1 MRRTEIEPNT
11 EYVAPMSDKINRQQS
26 ISHLSDSGAQNKRT
40 CTYTMVSKI
49 VTFVH
54 DCIDY
59 KKKLKNMKMKIMADQ
74 QFSHQIIMLMHRYMY

>member
-49 VTFVH
+49 VTFVQ

-59 KKKLKNMKMKIMADQ
+59 KKN
-74 QFSHQIIMLMHRYMY
+74 

>member
-54 DCIDY
+54 DCID
-59 KKKLKNMKMKIMADQ
+59 
-74 QFSHQIIMLMHRYMY
+74 

>member
-59 KKKLKNMKMKIMADQ
+59 KKNWKYENEKYGRSTVFTSNNYVNA
-74 QFSHQIIMLMHRYMY
+74 

>member
-1 MRRTEIEPNT
+1 
-11 EYVAPMSDKINRQQS
+11 
-26 ISHLSDSGAQNKRT
+26 
-40 CTYTMVSKI
+40 MVSKI

-59 KKKLKNMKMKIMADQ
+59 KKKMKNMKMKNMADQ

>member
-59 KKKLKNMKMKIMADQ
+59 KKKNEKYENEKYGRSTVFTSNNYVNA
-74 QFSHQIIMLMHRYMY
+74 